1 MCADHL
7 RQFVDDPD
15 QNLKYLGLV
24 GFVELMKSH
33 PRAVVEHRELVFL
46 CLSDD
51 DVTIRTRA
59 LELLTGMV
67 TRKTLED
74 LVLKLLAH
82 VRQADGAYRDELVSR
97 IILGVF
103 SR

>member
-1 MCADHL
+1 MPTISGSSSTT
-7 RQFVDDPD
+7 RT
-15 QNLKYLGLV
+15 KISSISGLV

-33 PRAVVEHRELVFL
+33 PRAVVEHRELVL
-46 CLSDD
+46 MCLSDD

-74 LVLKLLAH
+74 LVLKLLA
-82 VRQADGAYRDELVSR
+82 RETGRR
-97 IILGVF
+97 
-103 SR
+103 RP